1 MRTYSTAL
9 ANYRDQV
16 IEYKPLRM
24 ASGETEGTVKS
35 TGKQPGA
42 ERMTIDYDT
51 EKTAAGWKVYDI
63 KIAGVSL
70 ITVYRSTFAQT
81 IRDSGVDGLIQSLS
95 AKNQQADS
103 GLRFHESGV
112 RGVLFM
118 HAVHARSGAGCVPR
132 RPVDAASAS
141 CGLPAASVLPARR
154 APRVYASAQI
164 VSDISNM

>member
-1 MRTYSTAL
+1 MLPVVTVMAAFMFTSFPAMLVAEFRTLLVRTYSTAL

-35 TGKQPGA
+35 TGKRPGA

-95 AKNQQADS
+95 AKNQQ
-103 GLRFHESGV
+103 LRFHESGV

-118 HAVHARSGAGCVPR
+118 HAVA
-132 RPVDAASAS
+132 PVVFR
-141 CGLPAASVLPARR
+141 GGR
-154 APRVYASAQI
+154 
-164 VSDISNM
+164 